1 MSGSVEG
8 GEGFELIEGALLVK
22 HLGVGLN
29 GERCAEH
36 AGGGDRRELARLRV
50 RGRVGAEEV
59 AGGAGRGRLAQ
70 RLPVALALDHG
81 HAAEVQPE
89 AETEPVGA
97 VELEVMRRDGAGH
110 LRRGRAHEFGAD
122 RRRQVL
128 EHDLQAREV
137 AQHRRK
143 AALDEHRLAVEH
155 VDLAAHLLAV
165 DEKAHA
171 DPLHARQH
179 RPDMGVVGDARR
191 RVGGGMGRIELDGRE
206 HALAE
211 AALDIIRVGLVGEIA
226 RHQRLEARAR
236 RQRRPDALAIGGG
249 FSGRAHRRRQ
259 VRHNDGAAEMP
270 RSYRQ
275 HGLEHGAVAH
285 VQVPVVG
292 PADGDA
298 LGHADGVI
306 VRPARRHQ
314 FSQARSI
321 V

>member
-1 MSGSVEG
+1 
-8 GEGFELIEGALLVK
+8 
-22 HLGVGLN
+22 
-29 GERCAEH
+29 
-36 AGGGDRRELARLRV
+36 
-50 RGRVGAEEV
+50 
-59 AGGAGRGRLAQ
+59 
-70 RLPVALALDHG
+70 
-81 HAAEVQPE
+81 
-89 AETEPVGA
+89 
-97 VELEVMRRDGAGH
+97 
-110 LRRGRAHEFGAD
+110 
-122 RRRQVL
+122 
-128 EHDLQAREV
+128 
-137 AQHRRK
+137 
-143 AALDEHRLAVEH
+143 
-155 VDLAAHLLAV
+155 
-165 DEKAHA
+165 
-171 DPLHARQH
+171 
-179 RPDMGVVGDARR
+179 
-191 RVGGGMGRIELDGRE
+191 MGRIELDGRE